1 MKTIII
7 FIRSPCKHS
16 NQGLQPLTVNHF
28 QDYYFNCKPKSGLS
42 IFAVNLYQDETF
54 HRSIQMCGKCMALA
68 LQIFL
73 QKACMI
79 KKHLYL
85 SLLTIKIKHYRI
97 HYKLINIRHYLILG
111 AENR

>member
-42 IFAVNLYQDETF
+42 IFAVNLYQDET
-54 HRSIQMCGKCMALA
+54 
-68 LQIFL
+68 
-73 QKACMI
+73 
-79 KKHLYL
+79 
-85 SLLTIKIKHYRI
+85 LLTLEVFASHLPHIYNA
-97 HYKLINIRHYLILG
+97 KLLYQNYIYLCHTYYM
-111 AENR
+111 A

>member
-42 IFAVNLYQDETF
+42 IFAVNLYQDET
-54 HRSIQMCGKCMALA
+54 CLLLK
-68 LQIFL
+68 
-73 QKACMI
+73 
-79 KKHLYL
+79 YL
-85 SLLTIKIKHYRI
+85 PHICHTFIMQNYYIKITFIYVT
-97 HYKLINIRHYLILG
+97 LITWLK
-111 AENR
+111 

>member
-42 IFAVNLYQDETF
+42 IFAVNLYQDET
-54 HRSIQMCGKCMALA
+54 L
-68 LQIFL
+68 FL
-73 QKACMI
+73 QKIFVLHLPHICIALKNVTLF
-79 KKHLYL
+79 KKCDILITICL
-85 SLLTIKIKHYRI
+85 SKSKAPMLHF
-97 HYKLINIRHYLILG
+97 
-111 AENR
+111 

>member
-54 HRSIQMCGKCMALA
+54 SPVNTNVWQVHGTCITN
-68 LQIFL
+68 IFA
-73 QKACMI
+73 KS
-79 KKHLYL
+79 LYD
-85 SLLTIKIKHYRI
+85 
-97 HYKLINIRHYLILG
+97 
-111 AENR
+111 